1 MTLARPTRGG
11 ADASAPTIRVYS
23 GPSRRSR
30 ALRTVLQV
38 TVRPVIQAWGYAPNL
53 PWPYG
58 VIDWAAKALW
68 PLPGTVVDKVR
79 LPYCDGEFIRGPGAH
94 SDRVVLYLHGG
105 AFICCGPNTHR
116 RFVSDI
122 SRACR
127 APALV
132 VDYRM
137 LPGHPVS
144 TSLDD
149 CVDGYRWLLQ
159 QGYTPD
165 QIVVAGDSAGGY
177 FALMTALSVVER
189 GFGKPAAVVCQSPF
203 IDTDPSRK
211 LEWLGDMVDP
221 LFPAIGLVS
230 LIARMTEFERSNGVP
245 DGYGRVH
252 SPLYLDVSGLPPV
265 LIQAGASE
273 LLSVDAEL
281 IAAKIAEEGVPCE
294 LQLFEGQFHVFQA
307 AADLI
312 PEGRKAID
320 NIGAFVRANVG

>member
-1 MTLARPTRGG
+1 MRCE
-11 ADASAPTIRVYS
+11 
-23 GPSRRSR
+23 PS
-30 ALRTVLQV
+30 
-38 TVRPVIQAWGYAPNL
+38 
-53 PWPYG
+53 
-58 VIDWAAKALW
+58 
-68 PLPGTVVDKVR
+68 
-79 LPYCDGEFIRGPGAH
+79 CGEFIRGPGAN

-116 RFVSDI
+116 RLVSDI

-137 LPGHPVS
+137 LPDYPVS

-159 QGYTPD
+159 QGYSPE

-189 GFGKPAAVVCQSPF
+189 GFGKPGAVVCQSPF

-230 LIARMTEFERSNGVP
+230 LIARMTEF
-245 DGYGRVH
+245 GRVH

-281 IAAKIAEEGVPCE
+281 IAAKIAETGVPCE

-312 PEGRKAID
+312 PEGRVAID
-320 NIGAFVRANVG
+320 NIGAFVRTNVG